1 MSTFITFEGIEGA
14 GKSSQLLLLEAELV
28 KLGYSCYLTAEP
40 SDAYNRVR
48 QSRID
53 KIDPVEDCLSFILDR
68 RRHLLAMQKH
78 GAFDSGIILCDRFID
93 STTVYQG
100 IAGIHPTTLDTMNRL
115 ALYGHQPG
123 EGFPMPDLTLWLDVP
138 IEIALERIMARGDK
152 PYAWNSRTGQDAERI
167 LKDLTLHRQAYQ
179 MVARRYPDRIVR
191 IDASKHPNLVL
202 EEILAHVKPL
212 LERKFR
218 QIAK

>member
-28 KLGYSCYLTAEP
+28 KLGHSCYVTAEP
-40 SDAYNRVR
+40 TDSYNRWREGLTGKADTVEQALALLLNRR
-48 QSRID
+48 Q
-53 KIDPVEDCLSFILDR
+53 
-68 RRHLLAMQKH
+68 HLLGMQ
-78 GAFDSGIILCDRFID
+78 GYFDKSTVILCDRFID

-100 IAGIHPTTLDTMNRL
+100 TAGIHPTTIDMLNRL
-115 ALYGHQPG
+115 AL

-138 IEIALERIMARGDK
+138 IGIALERIMARGDK
-152 PYAWNSRTGQDAERI
+152 PYSWNSRVGQDTEEVLRE
-167 LKDLTLHRQAYQ
+167 LRLHRQAYQ
-179 MVARRYPDRIVR
+179 MVARRYPERIVE

>member
-14 GKSSQLLLLEAELV
+14 GKSSQLLLLEQDLVEL
-28 KLGYSCYLTAEP
+28 GHSCYVTAEP

-48 QSRID
+48 QGRID
-53 KIDPVEDCLSFILDR
+53 EIDPIEECLSFILDR

-115 ALYGHQPG
+115 AL

-179 MVARRYPDRIVR
+179 MVARRYPERIIE
-191 IDASKHPNLVL
+191 IDASQSPAVVR

-212 LERKFR
+212 LERKFK

>member
-28 KLGYSCYLTAEP
+28 KLGYSCYVTAEP

-48 QSRID
+48 QGRID
-53 KIDPVEDCLSFILDR
+53 EIDPIEECLSFILDR

-93 STTVYQG
+93 STLVYQG
-100 IAGIHPTTLDTMNRL
+100 IAGIHPTTIDTMNRL
-115 ALYGHQPG
+115 ALN
-123 EGFPMPDLTLWLDVP
+123 GFPMPDLTLWLDVP
-138 IEIALERIMARGDK
+138 IEIALERIMARGNK
-152 PYAWNSRTGQDAERI
+152 PYSWNSRTEQSAEKV
-167 LKDLTLHRQAYQ
+167 LNDLQSHRQAYQ
-179 MVARRYPDRIVR
+179 MIARRYPERIVK

-202 EEILAHVKPL
+202 EEMLAYVKPL